1 MPDNAMKGA
10 MPIATTGAVT
20 GAMESGGAGG
30 RIAELARRGV
40 VAVSGPDA
48 EGFLN
53 NIVSSDVPPQNGSA
67 SYGGL
72 LSPQGK
78 ILFDF
83 IAFRDGDRLLFDLPA
98 TAVPAF
104 VRRLALYRLRAKVEI
119 GPLADHA
126 VFAGWDGA
134 LLPAGI
140 AAFDPRLAAVG
151 WRAIAPT
158 GSIAANATA
167 AEYDAHRI
175 ALGIPEGGPQ
185 DDLPRGLDFTFGE
198 AFPHDV
204 DMDQLAG
211 VDFKKG
217 CYIGQEVVS
226 RMEHRGTARRRVV
239 LATGSDA
246 LPAAGT
252 PVLAGDRPIGTLGT
266 SSDGK
271 GLALVRLDRARE
283 AMAAGTP
290 ITTGGAPIT
299 LTLPPWARFGWP
311 AEATAPAEGG

>member
-1 MPDNAMKGA
+1 MTTRGTEGGK
-10 MPIATTGAVT
+10 IAQ
-20 GAMESGGAGG
+20 
-30 RIAELARRGV
+30 LPRRGV
-40 VAVSGPDA
+40 VAVGGVEA
-48 EGFLN
+48 ESFLN
-53 NIVSSDVPPQNGSA
+53 NIVSSDVPVANGGA
-67 SYGGL
+67 SFGGL

-83 IAFRDGDRLLFDLPA
+83 IVLRDGDRLLFDLA
-98 TAVPAF
+98 AAAVPAF

-119 GPLADHA
+119 SPLDGSA

-134 LLPAGI
+134 SMPDGVAAGL
-140 AAFDPRLAAVG
+140 DPRLAALG
-151 WRAIAPT
+151 WRAIAPA
-158 GSIAANATA
+158 GSIAGNATA
-167 AEYDAHRI
+167 VEYDAHRI
-175 ALGIPEGGPQ
+175 ALGVPEG
-185 DDLPRGLDFTFGE
+185 GLDFTFGD

-204 DMDQLAG
+204 DMDQLSG
-211 VDFKKG
+211 IDFKKG

-239 LATGSDA
+239 VATGVDT

-266 SSDGK
+266 SGDGN
-271 GLALVRLDRARE
+271 GLALVRLDRARD

-290 ITTGGAPIT
+290 ITAGGVAMT

-311 AEATAPAEGG
+311 ADATAPAEGA